1 MKLTHKLGAFASAL
15 ALAASAQVAA
25 AAMVN
30 ISMNVFPTSLANPNG
45 GGAFSIVA
53 KTDSPVG
60 IAAINAYLK
69 DINIAGLDV
78 ENDIGAILNGGQPYV
93 ATIGSA
99 INILY
104 GQDVASGPIVGGV
117 GTALKSDGP
126 DPFGDPLWN
135 DATLIFTGTYSSV
148 VPMFTNAGNNTTDA
162 NVLASVIVGNAAID
176 ADTTTVVRVEVPEP
190 ATIGLAVMS
199 LVGFVSLRRPRLA

>member
-1 MKLTHKLGAFASAL
+1 MKLTHKLGVFACGM
-15 ALAASAQVAA
+15 ALAASAQVVSAA
-25 AAMVN
+25 LVN

-45 GGAFSIVA
+45 GGNFSIVA
-53 KTDSPVG
+53 KTDSPIG

-69 DINIAGLDV
+69 DVNIAGLDV
-78 ENDIGAILNGGQPYV
+78 ENDIGAILNGGEPYV

-104 GQDVASGPIVGGV
+104 GQDTASGPIVAGV
-117 GTALKSDGP
+117 GTVLKSDGP
-126 DPFGDPLWN
+126 DLFGDPAWN

-162 NVLASVIVGNAAID
+162 NVLASVIVGNAAVD
-176 ADTTTVVRVEVPEP
+176 ADVTTIVRVQVPEP
-190 ATIGLAVMS
+190 ATIGLAVMG
-199 LVGFVSLRRPRLA
+199 LVGFVSLRRPR